1 MTEIL
6 DRSLNTLRS
15 TPPIIEALVSRLTP
29 DELCRKPSD
38 ERWSVS
44 EILVHLRHV
53 EERNLGLRVRRMCR
67 EDQPLFVDYD
77 QTVEYRKGTYSGISG
92 EQALREFKKTRN
104 DSLTFL
110 EGLKAADLSREAMH
124 HEVGIVTV
132 IQILSLWAF
141 HDLSH
146 IRQIAELVKA
156 ISFWR
161 GMGSLQKYYS
171 VAP

>member
-1 MTEIL
+1 MTGTLEK
-6 DRSLNTLRS
+6 SLHTLRS
-15 TPPIIEALVSRLTP
+15 TTLIIEALVSRLTP
-29 DELCRKPSD
+29 DELCWKPSD

-53 EERNLGLRVRRMCR
+53 EERNLSLRVRRMCQ
-67 EDQPLFVDYD
+67 EEQPLLVDYD
-77 QTVEYRKGTYSGISG
+77 QTIEYRKGTYSGRPG
-92 EQALREFKKTRN
+92 DQALREFKETR
-104 DSLTFL
+104 DESLTFL

-132 IQILSLWAF
+132 SQILSLWAF

-146 IRQIAELVKA
+146 ICQIAELVKS
-156 ISFWR
+156 ISFWS